1 MAATFLFLLVGVE
14 YFLVPAQVAGIVCKP
29 CFATTLND
37 TKWNYTAID
46 NLQSLYHVGCPHA
59 PSNKSHP
66 SEDCIAAAR
75 TPLHV
80 SIIANV
86 NDTAYLNNADMLML
100 ASCMFHAAELME
112 KGLQAKFS
120 NVSGVLA
127 VCVNFTDYARLL
139 RSHVG
144 SHDLTIEPV
153 RLFHFLTPSTMRWA
167 TTIACIISILL
178 AI

>member
-1 MAATFLFLLVGVE
+1 MAATFVFFLVGVE
-14 YFLVPAQVAGIVCKP
+14 YFLVPAPVAGIVCKP
-29 CFATTLND
+29 CFATSLND
-37 TKWNYTAID
+37 TMWNYTAID

-59 PSNKSHP
+59 SSKEGHP
-66 SEDCIAAAR
+66 AESCIAAAR

-80 SIIANV
+80 SIKTNIT
-86 NDTAYLNNADMLML
+86 DTAYLNNADMLML

-112 KGLQAKFS
+112 KGLHAKFS

-127 VCVNFTDYARLL
+127 VCVNFTDYVQLL
-139 RSHVG
+139 KAHVG
-144 SHDLTIEPV
+144 GHDLAIEPI

-167 TTIACIISILL
+167 TTIACIVAILL